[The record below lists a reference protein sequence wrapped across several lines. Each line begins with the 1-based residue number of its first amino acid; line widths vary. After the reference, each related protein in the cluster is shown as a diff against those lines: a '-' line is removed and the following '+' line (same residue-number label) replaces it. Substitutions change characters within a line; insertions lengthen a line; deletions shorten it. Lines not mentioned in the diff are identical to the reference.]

1 LKSINSIGIMVNK
14 EILMK
19 NNIYGAGRGFALTL
33 LALACVF
40 FIAGC
45 GDEDESNHTDASFLV
60 GTWSNPGI
68 AKFTIKADYTFVCDL
83 VDLNQGA
90 DPDDIKPARVRG
102 TLTFTASGLGP
113 NDYLMQS
120 MVAAGS
126 ADPDASYNEGN
137 EMLSGMLGPFQ
148 GLLATFTPSADNR
161 QFIFSTINQTAQMF
175 FGGTY
180 TKQ

>member
-1 LKSINSIGIMVNK
+1 
-14 EILMK
+14 MK
-19 NNIYGAGRGFALTL
+19 NTIFVAGGSCAFML

-45 GDEDESNHTDASFLV
+45 GEEDGPNHTDPSFLV

-68 AKFTIKADYTFVCDL
+68 AKFTIAADYTFVCDL
-83 VDLNQGA
+83 VELE
-90 DPDDIKPARVRG
+90 PSKPARVYGRLDYSAG
-102 TLTFTASGLGP
+102 ALGP

-120 MVAAGS
+120 MTAAPAG
-126 ADPDASYNEGN
+126 DPDVSYNDGN
-137 EMLSGMLGPFQ
+137 SMLGGMLGPFQ
-148 GLLATFTPSADNR
+148 GLLATLSPSAGNQ
-161 QFIFSTINQTAQMF
+161 QFVFTTANQAAQVF